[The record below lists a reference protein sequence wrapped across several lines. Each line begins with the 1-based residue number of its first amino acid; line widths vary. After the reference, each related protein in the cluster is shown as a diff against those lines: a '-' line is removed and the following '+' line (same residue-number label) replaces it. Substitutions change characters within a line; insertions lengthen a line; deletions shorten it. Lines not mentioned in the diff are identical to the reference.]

1 MTTAAAIP
9 NTTVVV
15 TGASGGIGEAVVR
28 SLLDSGGY
36 RVVAID
42 AVPMPTDL
50 AANDRVLSRVCDVR
64 DRDSIFEIID
74 DAKSDES
81 PFTGLVNSAGN
92 HNFAPSIDLNLD
104 AWHAVIDVHLTGALI
119 LSQAVARYME
129 KGGSIV
135 NISSIAQDF
144 GLPGRVAYCSAKAG
158 LLGLTRTL
166 AVEWAG
172 LGIRVNA
179 IAPGYVD
186 TPMGMLGVVDRG
198 ATERLH
204 AMGRFASPAE
214 IASVILFLLAN
225 TSSFI
230 TGEVIKVDGGYSV
243 VKGPT

>member
-1 MTTAAAIP
+1 MSDASSS
-9 NTTVVV
+9 TVVV

-28 SLLDSGGY
+28 SLLDSNGY

-42 AVPMPTDL
+42 AVPSPADL
-50 AANDRVLSRVCDVR
+50 AGNDRVLSRVCDVR

-74 DAKSDES
+74 DSKSDES
-81 PFTGLVNSAGN
+81 PFTGLVNCAGN
-92 HNFAPSIDLNLD
+92 HNVAPSIALDLD
-104 AWHAVIDVHLTGALI
+104 SWHAVIDVHLTGALI
-119 LSQAVARYME
+119 LSQAVARHMHG
-129 KGGSIV
+129 GGSIV
-135 NISSIAQDF
+135 NISSVAQDF
-144 GLPGRVAYCSAKAG
+144 GLPGRVAYCVAKAG

-166 AVEWAG
+166 AVEWAN

-186 TPMGMLGVVDRG
+186 TPMGMKGVVDRA

-214 IASVILFLLAN
+214 IAAAILFLLAD

-230 TGEVIKVDGGYSV
+230 TGEVIRVDGGYSI

>member
-1 MTTAAAIP
+1 MSDASSS
-9 NTTVVV
+9 TVVV

-28 SLLDSGGY
+28 SLLDSNGY

-42 AVPMPTDL
+42 AVPSPADL
-50 AANDRVLSRVCDVR
+50 AGNDRVLSRVCDVR

-74 DAKSDES
+74 DSKSDES
-81 PFTGLVNSAGN
+81 PFTGLVNCAGN
-92 HNFAPSIDLNLD
+92 HNVAPSIALDLD
-104 AWHAVIDVHLTGALI
+104 SWHAVIDVHLTGALI
-119 LSQAVARYME
+119 LSQAVARHMHG
-129 KGGSIV
+129 GGSIV
-135 NISSIAQDF
+135 NISSVAQDF
-144 GLPGRVAYCSAKAG
+144 GLPGRVAYCAAKAG

-166 AVEWAG
+166 AVEWAN

-186 TPMGMLGVVDRG
+186 TPMGMKGVVDRA

-214 IASVILFLLAN
+214 IAAAILFLLAD

-230 TGEVIKVDGGYSV
+230 TGEVIRVDGGYSI